1 MSNAIDD
8 LDELDDD
15 ADGDDGD
22 DANDITAP
30 EVIED
35 PDSFIQSQRLKDIF
49 NARRDVRKQRLKMK
63 THAID
68 TDKAAQVTAAK
79 RGYRAA
85 VETYLQELR
94 PVFMGDKQGRDV
106 WFGLDFGTLKVEL
119 PVQRET
125 VGLNRE
131 RLVYRETKPNGETKK
146 HKVCGRPEPKEI
158 DLRGLNYL
166 FELPEPIAVEFEWTN
181 TSSGKWASSTHSKS
195 ITKRHD
201 IGFDRLDQIVNE
213 ANHRLQERG
222 FDLELGEDNAVAEAD
237 YSDIV

>member
-1 MSNAIDD
+1 MSEAA
-8 LDELDDD
+8 DELDDD
-15 ADGDDGD
+15 AGD
-22 DANDITAP
+22 DADDITAP

-35 PDSFIQSQRLKDIF
+35 PDSFVQSQRLKDIF
-49 NARRDVRKQRLKMK
+49 GARRDVRKQRLKMK
-63 THAID
+63 TLAID
-68 TDKAAQVTAAK
+68 ADTQADVRAAK

-85 VETYLQELR
+85 VEGYLQELR
-94 PVFMGDKQGRDV
+94 PVFMDDKQGQDV
-106 WFGLDFGTLKVEL
+106 WFGLDFGTLKIEL

-131 RLVYRETKPNGETKK
+131 QLIYRETKPNGKTKK
-146 HKVCGRPEPKEI
+146 HKVGTQPEPKEI
-158 DLRGLNYL
+158 DLHGMNYL

-181 TSSGKWASSTHSKS
+181 ISSGSWASSTHSKS